1 MKDAEIQSLKT
12 QLFHLQGT
20 RLKTEVNMASQESLI
35 MALQQR
41 LEFEREERYKTVH
54 ALKERSTD
62 LDESS
67 KHQRKLIEGL
77 NSCERDLDVLKQRS
91 SHH

>member
-1 MKDAEIQSLKT
+1 MKNAEIEGLKT

-41 LEFEREERYKTVH
+41 QDFEKGERYKAVH
-54 ALKERSTD
+54 ALKERSKD
-62 LDESS
+62 LDECSRQ
-67 KHQRKLIEGL
+67 QRKLDEGL
-77 NSCERDLDVLKQRS
+77 HMCERDLAAFQQRS
-91 SHH
+91 